1 MRALDEGPMVRGVG
15 RIPDRY
21 RELIVCYLWRG
32 GVFEMEITFIDS
44 RPFDQE

>member
-1 MRALDEGPMVRGVG
+1 MRALDEGGPMVRGVG

-32 GVFEMEITFIDS
+32 GVFEIGDDVY
-44 RPFDQE
+44 RQ